1 MSTPFARPAMQRLQP
16 ATAAPCP
23 GATGTR
29 VAASQAA
36 MQAKAQAQM
45 QAQAP
50 SAMEHAPWTPIRV
63 DLALTPPIRS
73 GRTCLRPFR
82 PFPRPRPGG
91 PRTSI
96 DG

>member
-50 SAMEHAPWTPIRV
+50 SAMEHGMQMEMQTKWHRESIVRKE
-63 DLALTPPIRS
+63 
-73 GRTCLRPFR
+73 
-82 PFPRPRPGG
+82 FPHG
-91 PRTSI
+91 PRSESI
-96 DG
+96 LP

>member
-36 MQAKAQAQM
+36 MQAQAQM

-50 SAMEHAPWTPIRV
+50 SAMEHAMHL
-63 DLALTPPIRS
+63 DLQTHWPTHRIRS
-73 GRTCLRPFR
+73 FLSLQ
-82 PFPRPRPGG
+82 PR
-91 PRTSI
+91 
-96 DG
+96 

>member
-36 MQAKAQAQM
+36 MQAKA
-45 QAQAP
+45 P
-50 SAMEHAPWTPIRV
+50 SAMEHAMHL
-63 DLALTPPIRS
+63 DLQTHWPTHRIRS
-73 GRTCLRPFR
+73 FLSLQ
-82 PFPRPRPGG
+82 PR
-91 PRTSI
+91 
-96 DG
+96 

>member
-1 MSTPFARPAMQRLQP
+1 MQRLQP

-36 MQAKAQAQM
+36 MQPKAQM

-50 SAMEHAPWTPIRV
+50 SAMEHAMHL
-63 DLALTPPIRS
+63 DLQTHWPTHRIRS
-73 GRTCLRPFR
+73 FLSLQ
-82 PFPRPRPGG
+82 PR
-91 PRTSI
+91 
-96 DG
+96 

>member
-1 MSTPFARPAMQRLQP
+1 MQRLQP

-36 MQAKAQAQM
+36 LQAKAQM

-50 SAMEHAPWTPIRV
+50 SAMEHAMHL
-63 DLALTPPIRS
+63 DLQTHWPTHRIRS
-73 GRTCLRPFR
+73 FLSLQ
-82 PFPRPRPGG
+82 PR
-91 PRTSI
+91 
-96 DG
+96 

>member
-1 MSTPFARPAMQRLQP
+1 MSTPFVSTAMQRLQP

-50 SAMEHAPWTPIRV
+50 SAMEHAMHL
-63 DLALTPPIRS
+63 DLQTHWPTHRIRS
-73 GRTCLRPFR
+73 FLSLQ
-82 PFPRPRPGG
+82 PR
-91 PRTSI
+91 
-96 DG
+96 

>member
-1 MSTPFARPAMQRLQP
+1 MQRLQP

-36 MQAKAQAQM
+36 MQAKAQAQAQM

-50 SAMEHAPWTPIRV
+50 SAMEHAMHL
-63 DLALTPPIRS
+63 DLQTHWPTHRIRS
-73 GRTCLRPFR
+73 FLSLQ
-82 PFPRPRPGG
+82 PR
-91 PRTSI
+91 
-96 DG
+96 

>member
-1 MSTPFARPAMQRLQP
+1 MSTPFVRPAMQRLQP

-36 MQAKAQAQM
+36 MQAKAQAQAQAQM

-50 SAMEHAPWTPIRV
+50 SAMEHAMHL
-63 DLALTPPIRS
+63 DLQTHWPTHRIRS
-73 GRTCLRPFR
+73 FLSLQ
-82 PFPRPRPGG
+82 PR
-91 PRTSI
+91 
-96 DG
+96 